1 MKFRIKNQIY
11 VIFLKNY
18 QGKFLRLLE
27 KGAFTKEN
35 LINDPTTFNKE
46 NDSTIDSDSEDDDD
60 CSDDLEIDHDS
71 NMSKSLKE
79 RCKLTDLDKSDELSE
94 ENITDEE
101 ENTEEYSDDN
111 DDDDDYETLEES
123 EEEGGKIVKNSDLEN
138 NSNKSV

>member
-1 MKFRIKNQIY
+1 M
-11 VIFLKNY
+11 
-18 QGKFLRLLE
+18 RLLE

-46 NDSTIDSDSEDDDD
+46 NDSTIDSDSEDDD

-79 RCKLTDLDKSDELSE
+79 RCKLTDLDKNDELRE

-111 DDDDDYETLEES
+111 DDDDDDDYETLEES
-123 EEEGGKIVKNSDLEN
+123 EEEVVKIAKNSDLEN